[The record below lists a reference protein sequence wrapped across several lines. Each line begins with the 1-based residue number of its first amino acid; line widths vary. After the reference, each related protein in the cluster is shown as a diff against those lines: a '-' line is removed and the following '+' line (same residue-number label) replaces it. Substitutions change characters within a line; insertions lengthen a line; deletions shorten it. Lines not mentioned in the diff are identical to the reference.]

1 MALYQLKSSF
11 AGGELSPSMYGRT
24 DIAKYDSGAAVLR
37 NFSFCVMVALLIDQ
51 ALSS

>member
-24 DIAKYDSGAAVLR
+24 DIAKYDSGAAVLPR
-37 NFSFCVMVALLIDQ
+37 LPAGSAVPP
-51 ALSS
+51 